1 MAGSTPA
8 SATDVRALIPSAKA
22 PARSVLRTEE
32 PWLSFSRRFARNWI
46 GLSGA
51 VVVVLCVVVALL
63 APLLAPYGPEETH
76 PNWKLFA
83 PNEYFVFGTDEFGRD
98 ILSRII
104 FGARISLEVG
114 LLSVSLALALG
125 ASAGLLAG
133 FLGGWLDG
141 LTMRCMDVLFAFPAI
156 LLAIGIMA
164 VLGTGIA
171 NATLAIGI
179 VYAPS
184 FARLARASV
193 LSLKE
198 MEFVQ
203 AARVLGLGELAILA
217 RHVVP
222 NVLGPIIVQT
232 SFSLSTA
239 ILTEASLSFLGLGT
253 PPSIPSWGSMLS
265 SSRRYV
271 ELDPWPAIF
280 PGLAIML
287 LVLGFNLFGDGL
299 RDVLDPRLQAGD

>member
-1 MAGSTPA
+1 MPGSTRG
-8 SATDVRALIPSAKA
+8 SATN
-22 PARSVLRTEE
+22 
-32 PWLSFSRRFARNWI
+32 FRRFLRNRI

-51 VVVVLCVVVALL
+51 IIVLVCVLL
-63 APLLAPYGPEETH
+63 AVLAPVLAPYGPEETH

-98 ILSRII
+98 IFSRIM
-104 FGARISLEVG
+104 FGAQISLEVG
-114 LLSVSLALALG
+114 LISVAIALIVG
-125 ASAGLLAG
+125 GSAGLIAG
-133 FLGGWLDG
+133 FFGGWLDG
-141 LTMRCMDVLFAFPAI
+141 LIMRCMDVLFAFPAI

-164 VLGTGIA
+164 VLGTGVL
-171 NATLAIGI
+171 NAMLAIGI

-184 FARLARASV
+184 FARLTRASV

-203 AARVLGLGELAILA
+203 AARVLGLNEGRILWQ
-217 RHVVP
+217 HVVP
-222 NVLGPIIVQT
+222 NTLSPLIVQI

-239 ILTEASLSFLGLGT
+239 ILTEAALSFLGLGT
-253 PPSIPSWGSMLS
+253 PPSVPSWGSMLS
-265 SSRRYV
+265 ASRRYV

-299 RDVLDPRLQAGD
+299 RDVLDPRLRAGD

>member
-1 MAGSTPA
+1 MPGSIRA
-8 SATDVRALIPSAKA
+8 SATETP
-22 PARSVLRTEE
+22 
-32 PWLSFSRRFARNWI
+32 RRFLRNRI

-51 VVVVLCVVVALL
+51 IIVCVCMLVAVV
-63 APLLAPYGPEETH
+63 APLLAPYGAEETH
-76 PNWKLFA
+76 PNWKLFP

-98 ILSRII
+98 ILSRIM
-104 FGARISLEVG
+104 FGAQISLEVG
-114 LLSVSLALALG
+114 LISVAIALLVG
-125 ASAGLLAG
+125 GSAGLIAG
-133 FLGGWLDG
+133 FFGGWMDG
-141 LTMRCMDVLFAFPAI
+141 LIMRCMDVLFAFPAI

-164 VLGTGIA
+164 VLGTGII
-171 NATLAIGI
+171 NAMLAIGI

-184 FARLARASV
+184 FARLTRASV

-203 AARVLGLGELAILA
+203 AARVLGLSDMRILWQ
-217 RHVVP
+217 HVVP
-222 NVLGPIIVQT
+222 NTLSPLIVQI

-239 ILTEASLSFLGLGT
+239 ILTEAALSFLGLGT
-253 PPSIPSWGSMLS
+253 PPSVPSWGSMLS
-265 SSRRYV
+265 ASRRYV

-299 RDVLDPRLQAGD
+299 RDVLDPRLRAGD

>member
-1 MAGSTPA
+1 M
-8 SATDVRALIPSAKA
+8 
-22 PARSVLRTEE
+22 
-32 PWLSFSRRFARNWI
+32 
-46 GLSGA
+46 SGGVIVA
-51 VVVVLCVVVALL
+51 VCVAIALL

-83 PNEYFVFGTDEFGRD
+83 PNEYFLFGTDEFGRD
-98 ILSRII
+98 ILSRIMY
-104 FGARISLEVG
+104 GAQISLEVG
-114 LLSVSLALALG
+114 LISVAVALIIG
-125 ASAGLLAG
+125 ASAGLIAG
-133 FLGGWLDG
+133 FFGGWLDG
-141 LTMRCMDVLFAFPAI
+141 LIMRCMDVLFAFPAI

-164 VLGTGIA
+164 VLGTGIV
-171 NATLAIGI
+171 NAMLAIGI

-184 FARLARASV
+184 FARLMRASV

-203 AARVLGLGELAILA
+203 AARVLGLNEMRILQQ
-217 RHVVP
+217 HVVP
-222 NVLGPIIVQT
+222 NVLSPLIVQI

-239 ILTEASLSFLGLGT
+239 ILTEAALSFLGLGT
-253 PPSIPSWGSMLS
+253 PPSVPSWGSMLS
-265 SSRRYV
+265 ASRRYV

-299 RDVLDPRLQAGD
+299 RDVLDPRLRAGDQ

>member
-1 MAGSTPA
+1 MAGSTHGF
-8 SATDVRALIPSAKA
+8 ATNLRRFRRNSIGMSGALI
-22 PARSVLRTEE
+22 VL
-32 PWLSFSRRFARNWI
+32 
-46 GLSGA
+46 
-51 VVVVLCVVVALL
+51 LCIATAIL
-63 APLLAPYGPEETH
+63 APLIAPYGPEETL
-76 PNWKLFA
+76 PNWKLYP
-83 PNEYFVFGTDEFGRD
+83 PNEFFLLGTDEFGRD
-98 ILSRII
+98 ILSRVI

-114 LLSVSLALALG
+114 LISVSLALLIG
-125 ASAGLLAG
+125 ASAGFVAG
-133 FLGGWLDG
+133 FFGGWIDG

-164 VLGTGIA
+164 VLGTGII
-171 NATLAIGI
+171 NAMLAIGI

-193 LSLKE
+193 LSLKG

-203 AARVLGLGELAILA
+203 AARVLGLGEVGILV
-217 RHVVP
+217 RHVLP
-222 NVLGPIIVQT
+222 NVVAPMIVQT
-232 SFSLSTA
+232 SFALSTA

-253 PPSIPSWGSMLS
+253 PPSVPSWGSMLS

-299 RDVLDPRLQAGD
+299 RDVLDPRLRAGD

>member
-1 MAGSTPA
+1 MP
-8 SATDVRALIPSAKA
+8 
-22 PARSVLRTEE
+22 RTEA
-32 PWLSFSRRFARNWI
+32 PWRGFVRRFVRNWI
-46 GLSGA
+46 GLAGA
-51 VVVVLCVVVALL
+51 AIVLVCAAVAVL

-83 PNEYFVFGTDEFGRD
+83 PNEYFAFGTDEFGRD
-98 ILSRII
+98 ILSRVI

-114 LLSVSLALALG
+114 LIAVSLALVLG
-125 ASAGLLAG
+125 ACAGLLAG
-133 FLGGWLDG
+133 CFGGWVDG

-171 NATLAIGI
+171 NAMLAIGI

-203 AARVLGLGELAILA
+203 AARVLGLGELAILV

-222 NVLGPIIVQT
+222 NVLGPMIVQT

-299 RDVLDPRLQAGD
+299 RDVLDPRLRAGD

>member
-1 MAGSTPA
+1 MAGSTRA
-8 SATDVRALIPSAKA
+8 SATEHP
-22 PARSVLRTEE
+22 LRGVA
-32 PWLSFSRRFARNWI
+32 RRFLRNTI
-46 GLSGA
+46 GMSGA
-51 VVVVLCVVVALL
+51 VIVLLCVLVALL
-63 APLLAPYGPEETH
+63 APMLAPYGPEETL
-76 PNWKLFA
+76 PNWKLFP
-83 PNEYFVFGTDEFGRD
+83 PNEYFLFGTDEFGRD
-98 ILSRII
+98 ILSRVIY
-104 FGARISLEVG
+104 GARVSLQVG
-114 LLSVSLALALG
+114 LISVSLALLFG
-125 ASAGLLAG
+125 ASLGLAAG
-133 FLGGWLDG
+133 FFGGWVDALI
-141 LTMRCMDVLFAFPAI
+141 MRCMDVLFAFPAI

-164 VLGTGIA
+164 VLGTGIL
-171 NATLAIGI
+171 NAMLAIGI
-179 VYAPS
+179 VYSPS

-193 LSLKE
+193 LSLKN

-203 AARVLGLGELAILA
+203 AARVLGLGEMRILG

-222 NVLGPIIVQT
+222 NVLAPMIVQT

-253 PPSIPSWGSMLS
+253 PPSVPSWGSMLS

-299 RDVLDPRLQAGD
+299 RDVLDPRLRAGD